1 MFVVRDVFQLQFG
14 MAKDAIALLKE
25 SVSMMKNAPLSAET
39 RVLTDYAGVDYY
51 TLILETS
58 FANLADFERALGEIM
73 GTDEWKKWYQRF
85 LPLARSGHR
94 EILKVAE

>member
-58 FANLADFERALGEIM
+58 FANLADFERALSELM
-73 GTDEWKKWYQRF
+73 STDEWRNWYQRF

-94 EILKVAE
+94 EILRVVE